1 MKSRKGAI
9 ICVAVACALVAGGIL
24 VGNVLSRKA
33 QEDALRQNA
42 EGFLSVM
49 LNVPDEE
56 LKAAYDRADLEAIE
70 PLTEALVGE
79 YVVPEYIQVL
89 MAGDS
94 LSTLNLSAII
104 QGFTS
109 QVLSLDVTYEKQWNQ
124 CRYEAELLLTRE
136 EGGETWEVSV
146 SGLTQLNEDGKITAA
161 TLNGQELTAFYRD
174 WQRLKK

>member
-1 MKSRKGAI
+1 MKSRKGKI
-9 ICVAVACALVAGGIL
+9 ICVVVVCALVVGGIL
-24 VGNVLSRKA
+24 AGKILSEKA

-56 LKAAYDRADLEAIE
+56 LKAVYDRADLEAIE

-79 YVVPEYIQVL
+79 YVVPEYIQAL

-94 LSTLNLSAII
+94 LSSLNLSAII
-104 QGFTS
+104 RGYTS

-124 CRYEAELLLTRE
+124 CRYEAKLLLTRE
-136 EGGETWEVSV
+136 EDGETREVSV
-146 SGLTQLNEDGKITAA
+146 SGLTQLNEEGKITAA
-161 TLNGQELTAFYRD
+161 TLDGQELRAVYRE
-174 WQRLKK
+174 W